1 MNYGRERRIPD
12 VKKLSMKNY
21 VFAVGIAGFLAGS
34 VCVNLWMKEYIWDIG
49 IFHEFFL
56 EQYQQMDIR
65 TEAYLWYLIKVRS
78 IPLVILAAVSGT
90 RYKKAAVLLSI
101 LWAGFCAGMVLCTA
115 IARLQ
120 LKGIV
125 LCLVAL
131 VPHGLLYAAGYLL
144 LFRYM
149 LGYPLARW
157 QIQKTVKLVLIMS
170 VGMLMEYYVNPV
182 IVHMFLKSL

>member
-1 MNYGRERRIPD
+1 M
-12 VKKLSMKNY
+12 KKLSMKNY

-131 VPHGLLYAAGYLL
+131 ADTKDCKISIDHECRYADGILCESGYRSHV
-144 LFRYM
+144 FK
-149 LGYPLARW
+149 
-157 QIQKTVKLVLIMS
+157 IVIINESSVLM
-170 VGMLMEYYVNPV
+170 Y
-182 IVHMFLKSL
+182 

>member
-1 MNYGRERRIPD
+1 M
-12 VKKLSMKNY
+12 KKLSMKNY

-78 IPLVILAAVSGT
+78 IPLVILA
-90 RYKKAAVLLSI
+90 
-101 LWAGFCAGMVLCTA
+101 VLCTA

-149 LGYPLARW
+149 LGYPLVRW